1 VNRGKRGF
9 TLIELLVV
17 IAIIGILATIVLV
30 SVNKART
37 KAKDTAIKGALEQLR
52 LAAEMY
58 YDENSSSYTNFD
70 SSDEYSN
77 ISSSISNNG
86 GTLTCNIS
94 GDGTAYCASSPLPG
108 GGSQCVDSTGVMKS
122 GVECGTGTACP

>member
-1 VNRGKRGF
+1 MGKRGF

-37 KAKDTAIKGALEQLR
+37 KAKDTAIRAALEQLR

-58 YDENSSSYTNFD
+58 YDDHGSSYTGFD
-70 SSDEYSN
+70 SSTEYTN
-77 ISSSISNNG
+77 IKNSISNNG

-94 GDGTAYCASSPLPG
+94 GDGSAYCASSPLPG

-122 GVECGTGTACP
+122 GVECGSGTACP

>member
-1 VNRGKRGF
+1 MGKRGF

-17 IAIIGILATIVLV
+17 IAIIGILATIVVV

-58 YDENSSSYTNFD
+58 YDENGSYSGFD
-70 SSDEYSN
+70 SSSDYTS
-77 ISSSISNNG
+77 IKDSISNNG

-94 GDGTAYCASSPLPG
+94 GDGSAYCASSPLPG
-108 GGSQCVDSTGVMKS
+108 GGSQCTDSTGVMKS

>member
-1 VNRGKRGF
+1 MNRGKRGF

-17 IAIIGILATIVLV
+17 IAIIGTLATIVLV
-30 SVNKART
+30 SVNRART
-37 KAKDTAIKGALEQLR
+37 KAKDTAIKAALEQLR

-58 YDENSSSYTNFD
+58 YDDHGSSYTNFD
-70 SSDEYSN
+70 SSTEYSN
-77 ISSSISNNG
+77 ISTSISNNG

-94 GDGTAYCASSPLPG
+94 GDGTAYCASSSLPG

-122 GVECGTGTACP
+122 GVECGSGTACP